1 MGRIVPLAKVGKRLK
16 NSLPLLTE
24 NMIIIHK
31 NNLKAFTLVE
41 SSIVIIVIAL
51 LITGVMGGRELYNIS
66 KLNSFAEQI
75 RQLAVA
81 TNAFITKY
89 NSYPG
94 DMKDATEYWPDE
106 VKNGDGNELIIYT
119 DLETFNAF
127 LMLKKSGIYDQT
139 SNEDFNYD
147 GVAYP
152 GVQLPQ
158 CAGFPN
164 CMLAL
169 AIAGGVVNTNETRK
183 PTKNAIITS
192 GPTTDYLPG
201 FNNRALSD
209 EQGELIDKKIDD
221 GNLETGILR
230 LYGNAG
236 NIFYIIQ

>member
-1 MGRIVPLAKVGKRLK
+1 MKI
-16 NSLPLLTE
+16 T
-24 NMIIIHK
+24 HK
-31 NNLKAFTLVE
+31 NHLKAFTLVE
-41 SSIVIIVIAL
+41 LSIVIIVIAL
-51 LITGVMGGRELYNIS
+51 LISGVVGGRELYNVS
-66 KLNSFAEQI
+66 KLNSLAGQM
-75 RQLAVA
+75 RQMAVA

-106 VKNGDGNELIIYT
+106 VKNGDGNDLIIYT

-127 LMLKKSGIYDQT
+127 LMLKKSEIYDQT

-147 GVAYP
+147 GAAQP

-158 CAGFPN
+158 CEGLSS

-169 AIAGGVVNTNETRK
+169 AIAGGGVNANGTRK
-183 PTKNAIITS
+183 PIKNSIITS
-192 GPTTDYLPG
+192 GATTNYFPG
-201 FNNRALSD
+201 FNNRVLTD
-209 EQGELIDKKIDD
+209 EQGEFIDKKIDD